1 MLLLNPSWAQR
12 PITLGRQAS
21 RRPRCHLALQW
32 QRASSPHG
40 HWVSPCGKSLLGREQ
55 HSDHAGQ
62 GQHTA
67 STPGPPA
74 AGKRWSDVQIT
85 AQARWFSG
93 KSCRIWLRGPAE
105 KLVLLL
111 NPPTQQQ
118 RALCTAEH
126 NRQGPTTLLPL
137 KLQGETPSKAFK
149 IRDLI

>member
-1 MLLLNPSWAQR
+1 MGSASHHFGETSQQETKVPPCPSVTESILPTCALGVSLWKISPWKGAAQ
-12 PITLGRQAS
+12 
-21 RRPRCHLALQW
+21 
-32 QRASSPHG
+32 
-40 HWVSPCGKSLLGREQ
+40 Q
-55 HSDHAGQ
+55 HRDHAGQ

-74 AGKRWSDVQIT
+74 VGKRWSDVQIT

-137 KLQGETPSKAFK
+137 QGETPSKAFK